1 MAAIEQEGWGD
12 VDPSGT
18 PRPPYVATDEER
30 RRWDLCVRLTEATW
44 RRFEPSSPVDGTF
57 LIRTVRAL
65 YRSDVPTGPD
75 EETVEEA
82 AFAVAENAGNDSLLG
97 AADEAATRFRF

>member
-18 PRPPYVATDEER
+18 PRPPYVVSDEER

-44 RRFEPSSPVDGTF
+44 RRFEPRSPVDGTF
-57 LIRTVRAL
+57 LIHTRRSL
-65 YRSDVPTGPD
+65 YRSDIPTGPD
-75 EETVEEA
+75 EEAVAEA
-82 AFAVAENAGNDSLLG
+82 AFAVPERAGNDCLFG
-97 AADEAATRFRF
+97 ASGEAAPRSRP